1 MYDTASSMKTVRALV
16 TSDGAARWGYLAF
29 TLTMLHL
36 VRRARNK
43 DVVKEVRVLNALYV
57 VNCSY

>member
-1 MYDTASSMKTVRALV
+1 MFTVRGSSMKTVRALV

-29 TLTMLHL
+29 ALTMLHL

-43 DVVKEVRVLNALYV
+43 DVVKEVR
-57 VNCSY
+57 